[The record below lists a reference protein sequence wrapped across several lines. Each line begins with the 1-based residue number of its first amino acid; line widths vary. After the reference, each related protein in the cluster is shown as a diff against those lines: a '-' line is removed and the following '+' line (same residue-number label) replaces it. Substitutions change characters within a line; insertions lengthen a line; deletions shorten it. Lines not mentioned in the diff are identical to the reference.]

1 MNSSRGRRAEFFLL
15 LFLFLLGLGLRLD
28 RAGTASVAE
37 DEAAKW
43 LAIRQYRSG
52 HFAGVN
58 SSHPMLMK
66 LLAWG
71 SVDLGRAADRF
82 ASRHGLPHPREEAW
96 LRLPTLLA
104 GAATTVVL
112 YLLGRQMLGVIG
124 AGFAAFFWAVSPLS
138 VSLNRVLKEETLFT
152 FFTLLAFYFYN
163 RGKRSGSARQARRNF
178 TLAGTAFGLD
188 LASYYMAIGQF
199 GLIVLIWDAANRVKI
214 PSLPMG
220 PHFRRL
226 VATMGLVF
234 ICFNPV
240 ILTPRN
246 LVAMAHYSEE
256 KTIQHRGYLMDG
268 KIYLNN
274 ALTTPYGLPWYF
286 YLWALAVKTPIP
298 ILAALG
304 AGLALLFLE
313 PRRLISIFLRV
324 TLVFWFLPCSL
335 GGSKW
340 IRYALI
346 VLPSLYLAAG
356 WGIEEAWQRIARRSG
371 QARHGG
377 RAGAAAIAFAGVF
390 LVAWPLANVAQW
402 APYERLYLNRLG
414 GGRAAAGRYFP
425 PDEVYDLG
433 VRAAARYVAR
443 TAPRGAVL
451 AGSDPMGLEYYA
463 TQLHRPDLRIVPL
476 FDPNYVPHRGDYLL
490 VQDSRR
496 YYETS
501 DLLDLLERRERPVE
515 TTRIDGVVTAEVYR
529 F

>member
-15 LFLFLLGLGLRLD
+15 LLLFLLALGLRLD
-28 RAGTASVAE
+28 RAGTASLAE

-43 LAIRQYRSG
+43 LAIGQYRSG

-71 SVDLGRAADRF
+71 SADLGRAANRL
-82 ASRHGLPHPREEAW
+82 ASRRGLPHPREEAW
-96 LRLPTLLA
+96 LRLPMILA
-104 GAATTVVL
+104 GAAATVVL
-112 YLLGRQMLGVIG
+112 YLLGRQMLGAVG

-163 RGKRSGSARQARRNF
+163 RGKMAGSAGQARRNF
-178 TLAGTAFGLD
+178 TLAGAAFGLD
-188 LASYYMAIGQF
+188 LASYYLAIGQF
-199 GLIVLIWDAANRVKI
+199 GLIVLIWDVANRVKI

-234 ICFNPV
+234 IFFNPV
-240 ILTPRN
+240 ILSPRH
-246 LVAMAHYSEE
+246 LLAMAHYSEE

-286 YLWALAVKTPIP
+286 YFWVLAVKTPIP

-304 AGLALLFLE
+304 AGLVLLFRQ

-324 TLVFWFLPCSL
+324 TLVFWFLPYSL
-335 GGSKW
+335 AGSKW

-346 VLPSLYLAAG
+346 ILPSLYLAAG
-356 WGIEEAWQRIARRSG
+356 WGIEEAWKRLGRR
-371 QARHGG
+371 GG
-377 RAGAAAIAFAGVF
+377 RARAAALAFAGVF
-390 LVAWPLANVAQW
+390 LVAWPLANVAHW
-402 APYERLYLNRLG
+402 APYERLYLNRFG

-433 VRAAARYVAR
+433 VRAAAQYVSR

-451 AGSDPMGLEYYA
+451 AGSDPMGLAYYA
-463 TQLHRPDLRIVPL
+463 AHFHRPDLRIVPL
-476 FDPNYVPHRGDYLL
+476 FDPNYVPHRGDFLL

-496 YYETS
+496 YFETS
-501 DLLDLLERRERPVE
+501 GLLDLLERHERPAE
-515 TTRIDGVVTAEVYR
+515 ATRIDGVVTAEVYR